1 MANQIDLDF
10 YGIEATLEVRP
21 SHRSRVI
28 GSYTLNRSR
37 NLDARNPELLD
48 YNYSDFGLNPFRQDP
63 TLLAKVKRE
72 WGQSYPS
79 HIFSL
84 LGILRPTPDV
94 TLSASIY
101 HLSDT
106 QFLEIGDDLPGYTR
120 LDLRAA
126 YRMRL
131 DDKWQA
137 EVYGVVQN
145 TGSDYLDF
153 EQFNSFETRAFAG
166 IKIYQ

>member
-1 MANQIDLDF
+1 M
-10 YGIEATLEVRP
+10 
-21 SHRSRVI
+21 
-28 GSYTLNRSR
+28 
-37 NLDARNPELLD
+37 
-48 YNYSDFGLNPFRQDP
+48 
-63 TLLAKVKRE
+63 
-72 WGQSYPS
+72 
-79 HIFSL
+79 
-84 LGILRPTPDV
+84 
-94 TLSASIY
+94 
-101 HLSDT
+101 
-106 QFLEIGDDLPGYTR
+106 PGYTR